1 MAKHYVLTGG
11 ATGIGAATKDQL
23 RASGHTVTTVDIQNA
38 DIVADLGKPETRQQA
53 IDTLKKHGPFDG
65 IITCAGVASHFKD
78 TAAIVSINYY
88 GTVELIERL
97 RAHLNPA
104 AKIVAIS
111 SNSAPMCQTPALVE
125 ALLTGSE
132 SDARVLAQTVSGHEC
147 YSGSKQAV
155 ARWVRRS
162 APEWAR
168 SGIAVNAV
176 APGYIETPMTQA
188 VAKSPEYAD
197 SIRQFLQSIPLQRAG
212 QPQDIADLVSFL
224 LSDNATF
231 IAGSVLFCDG
241 GHDALFRP
249 DQL

>member
-1 MAKHYVLTGG
+1 
-11 ATGIGAATKDQL
+11 
-23 RASGHTVTTVDIQNA
+23 
-38 DIVADLGKPETRQQA
+38 
-53 IDTLKKHGPFDG
+53 
-65 IITCAGVASHFKD
+65 
-78 TAAIVSINYY
+78 
-88 GTVELIERL
+88 
-97 RAHLNPA
+97 
-104 AKIVAIS
+104 
-111 SNSAPMCQTPALVE
+111 
-125 ALLTGSE
+125 
-132 SDARVLAQTVSGHEC
+132 LAQTVSGHEC